1 MRSSVSGEEGTEI
14 MARAS
19 TVVERYVCK
28 NCHVTHAG
36 TRVQVSPAEYEPPES
51 CGACGGSEFVWIEH
65 WVADNG

>member
-1 MRSSVSGEEGTEI
+1 